1 MSAALKLAE
10 LRKEWAALILLL
22 DHPHDERLAQLLSD
36 WEALEAVFQALTTAD
51 YPWQKDSIRLGAS
64 RLTHALDT
72 VRRLRG
78 ER

>member
-10 LRKEWAALILLL
+10 LRSDWAALVL
-22 DHPHDERLAQLLSD
+22 DHPHDERLARLLCD
-36 WEALEAVFQALTTAD
+36 WEALQAVFHSLTTAD

-64 RLTHALDT
+64 RLAHALDA
-72 VRRLRG
+72 VHRLRG

>member
-1 MSAALKLAE
+1 MSTAIKLAE
-10 LRKEWAALILLL
+10 LRSDWAALILEN
-22 DHPHDERLAQLLSD
+22 PHDERLARLLCD
-36 WEALEAVFQALTTAD
+36 WEALESVFQSLTTAD